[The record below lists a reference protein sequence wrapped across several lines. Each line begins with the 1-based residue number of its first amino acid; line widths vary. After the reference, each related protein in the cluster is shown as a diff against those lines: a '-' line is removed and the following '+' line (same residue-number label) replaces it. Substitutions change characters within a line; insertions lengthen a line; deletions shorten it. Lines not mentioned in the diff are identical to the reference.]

1 MKRFAQS
8 LGHGVEFGCILVAII
23 GTMFYYDSDWT
34 VIWLTV
40 ALILSAYLFFSQT
53 EEN

>member
-1 MKRFAQS
+1 MKRFSQS
-8 LGHGVEFGCILVAII
+8 LGHGIEFGCIFVAII

-40 ALILSAYLFFSQT
+40 ALILSAYFFFSQ
-53 EEN
+53 EED